1 MDVVGH
7 QAVRPDLHA
16 MTAAPLGHEPE
27 LCPVIVI
34 AKERLLAAIAPLR
47 DMMRITRND
56 DTCESR
62 HGRTLQPPAA
72 HGKKS
77 VWCPPISA
85 GFASL
90 HPAYEKVLAGSYR
103 RQSNGFS
110 FHLRS
115 CACTLRL
122 GSGL

>member
-27 LCPVIVI
+27 VCPVIGI

-47 DMMRITRND
+47 DMMRIPRND

-77 VWCPPISA
+77 VWCPPISVINV
-85 GFASL
+85 
-90 HPAYEKVLAGSYR
+90 PIGSYAEPLKEFAR
-103 RQSNGFS
+103 
-110 FHLRS
+110 
-115 CACTLRL
+115 AAKK
-122 GSGL
+122 